1 MRWVYTYLYTIEMH
15 VLDRFL
21 PSIFPF
27 GNYLLSFK
35 QAMISS
41 IYRLPAYCVLKS
53 LPFFFFDPKVIN
65 FIHEMGMK
73 KKTFPSIVAQ
83 AKMSKRR
90 KEKSKTRKE
99 NVESVCFFFHSF
111 YYLFKPLPF
120 SHLMRSMCFSTWYAC
135 VPALYQ
141 TCVRNIFLFWNDCG
155 CSFCFCCIP
164 MIEVTFWKSQT
175 FPKPQLRHHFV
186 PLNAGIKLK
195 SMTHN
200 IFLRRLSSKFK
211 SKSKSKSKHK
221 FLVGLK

>member
-21 PSIFPF
+21 PSSFPF

-53 LPFFFFDPKVIN
+53 LQFFFFDPKVIN

-99 NVESVCFFFHSF
+99 NVESVCFFFSF
-111 YYLFKPLPF
+111 ILLFIQATSFFTLDAIDVFFYLVCVCAGFVSNVREKHLPF
-120 SHLMRSMCFSTWYAC
+120 LKW
-135 VPALYQ
+135 LWLL
-141 TCVRNIFLFWNDCG
+141 FLFLLHTNDW
-155 CSFCFCCIP
+155 SYFLK
-164 MIEVTFWKSQT
+164 VTNISKATATPSLCAAQRRHQT
-175 FPKPQLRHHFV
+175 QIHDTQH
-186 PLNAGIKLK
+186 
-195 SMTHN
+195 
-200 IFLRRLSSKFK
+200 IFAPS
-211 SKSKSKSKHK
+211 
-221 FLVGLK
+221 